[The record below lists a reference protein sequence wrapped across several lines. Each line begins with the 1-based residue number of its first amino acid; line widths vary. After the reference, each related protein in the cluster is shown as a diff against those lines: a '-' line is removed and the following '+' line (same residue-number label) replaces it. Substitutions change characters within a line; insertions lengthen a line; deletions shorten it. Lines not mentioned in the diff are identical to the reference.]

1 MLIVEDG
8 SACSEEID
16 FVELRCAT
24 VPAYAGMTL
33 VEKAYAGMILDQ
45 QPSATVIQ
53 KVAKLPSVNNCGV
66 SHTANGEIG
75 SLQSPSSAT
84 LRFTV

>member
-24 VPAYAGMTL
+24 VPAYAGMTRNGVASPL
-33 VEKAYAGMILDQ
+33 LLRMGDILD
-45 QPSATVIQ
+45 
-53 KVAKLPSVNNCGV
+53 L
-66 SHTANGEIG
+66 
-75 SLQSPSSAT
+75 
-84 LRFTV
+84 

>member
-24 VPAYAGMTL
+24 VLAYAGMTS
-33 VEKAYAGMILDQ
+33 VEESQCSDN
-45 QPSATVIQ
+45 S
-53 KVAKLPSVNNCGV
+53 
-66 SHTANGEIG
+66 ED
-75 SLQSPSSAT
+75 AT
-84 LRFTV
+84 LC

>member
-24 VPAYAGMTL
+24 VPAFAGMTL
-33 VEKAYAGMILDQ
+33 VEKAYAGM
-45 QPSATVIQ
+45 
-53 KVAKLPSVNNCGV
+53 
-66 SHTANGEIG
+66 TA
-75 SLQSPSSAT
+75 LMRAMQDDK
-84 LRFTV
+84 R